1 MSAPRAFRL
10 APGGTGPLQQSRVS
24 CGAACLTV
32 ARMMIDPLLT
42 AWILQ
47 GRRGPGADL
56 DTRAPA
62 ERFAAQERA
71 VLARTNALR
80 LPGSNGGGWQP
91 PWPTALG
98 TPPWGAL
105 RELQERSA
113 CPGTRYEIGVLR
125 GVEPT
130 VLRDSLEQVSARVA
144 DGAPAL
150 LYVGNAALPRH
161 VLLLYLDGKGAGR
174 NLYDPG
180 NGRAVPFP
188 LDAIAEGRMR
198 ISGWDTPWLTVHPH
212 GPARVGQPREVFGSW
227 PSRVL
232 ARLPATGALA
242 RHGDS

>member
-32 ARMMIDPLLT
+32 ARMMIDPQLT
-42 AWILQ
+42 AWILK
-47 GRRGPGADL
+47 GLGGAGAEPDP
-56 DTRAPA
+56 RAPA

-71 VLARTNALR
+71 VLSRTNALR
-80 LPGSNGGGWQP
+80 LPGAGGSWQL

-105 RELQERSA
+105 HELQERAA
-113 CPGTRYEIGVLR
+113 CPGTRYEIGMLR
-125 GVEPT
+125 GAQPDL
-130 VLRDSLEQVSARVA
+130 LRGMLEHVSACVA

-161 VLLLYLDGKGAGR
+161 VLLVYTDGRHPGR
-174 NLYDPG
+174 NLYDPAD
-180 NGRAVPFP
+180 GRAMPFP
-188 LDAIAEGRMR
+188 LDALAEGRCR
-198 ISGWDTPWLTVHPH
+198 LSGWETPWLSVHPY
-212 GPARVGQPREVFGSW
+212 GQQRVGESREVFSSW

-232 ARLPATGALA
+232 ARLPAPGALA
-242 RHGDS
+242 RHSGH